1 MASSVHPLHAVPDP
15 IPDAAALDVIAGLLL
30 RRDVTVLSGAG
41 MSTESGIP
49 DYRGPRTRK
58 KTRNPMRYRAF
69 VGSADARR
77 HYWARSAIGWD
88 SFSAAQPNAGHEA
101 LARLERAGCIR
112 GVVTQNVDGLHQTG
126 GSERVV
132 ELHGSLAEV
141 ICLDC
146 NRTEARTSFQ
156 ARLLDR
162 NPGWL
167 SQAAAIAPDGDA
179 DLSSEETESFVVAPC
194 RHCGGPMKPNVV
206 FFGENVPPRRTNAAW
221 NLVEEADALL
231 VVGSSLT
238 VYSGFRF
245 VRAAAQNDDP
255 VAIVNL
261 GETRADNLAT
271 IHLHA
276 RTGTALPKLADLLNT

>member
-15 IPDAAALDVIAGLLL
+15 IPDATALDVIAGLLL

-101 LARLERAGCIR
+101 LARLERAGRIR
-112 GVVTQNVDGLHQTG
+112 GVVTQNVDGLHQAG

-146 NRTEARTSFQ
+146 GRTESRTSFQ
-156 ARLLDR
+156 GRLLDR

-167 SQAAAIAPDGDA
+167 SQAAEIAPDGDA
-179 DLSSEETESFVVAPC
+179 DLSPEETESFVVAPC

-206 FFGENVPPRRTNAAW
+206 FFGENVPPRRTDAAW
-221 NLVEEADALL
+221 ELVREAEALL

-245 VRAAAQNDDP
+245 VRAAAQNNQP